1 MLEKIINDV
10 CEWHKETFP
19 DITMDEQIRKLEEEL
34 KEYYECY
41 DFSELADVI
50 ICSVVLWK
58 RFNSEIGRCVF
69 NYAKKE
75 SSQIRLNFIV
85 SDKLRINR
93 GRIWKK
99 IDGIYRHVDEGAKD
113 E

>member
-1 MLEKIINDV
+1 MLERIINDV

-19 DITMDEQIRKLEEEL
+19 DITKEDQIRKLEEEL
-34 KEYYECY
+34 NEYHECY

-69 NYAKKE
+69 NYAKNE
-75 SSQIRLNFIV
+75 SSQLRLNFIV
-85 SDKLRINR
+85 SDKLRINKK
-93 GRIWKK
+93 RIWKK
-99 IDGIYRHVDEGAKD
+99 VDGVYRHVESGEK
-113 E
+113 